1 MIDYIYG
8 EVAGIYENYIVLE
21 NQGLGYRI
29 FTSNTT
35 KDRLLVGDTSK
46 IHTEMIVREDS
57 LSLYGFDT
65 MEEMEMFRLLITVT
79 SIGPKNALG
88 ILSSMH
94 TEIIKYCIVENDID
108 KLTEAPGVGKKTAGR
123 IVLELK
129 DKIKSYDIE
138 EDAGMPIKNDDYEF
152 ALDALVNLGYQR
164 NEVVKFLQK
173 AAIQD
178 LPIDQMI
185 KEAMKGLEHKE

>member
-1 MIDYIYG
+1 MIDYILG
-8 EVAGIYENYIVLE
+8 EVAGIHDNYIVLE
-21 NQGLGYRI
+21 NNGLGYRI

-35 KDRLLVGDTSK
+35 KDRLMVGEMCK

-57 LSLYGFDT
+57 MTLYGFDSLD
-65 MEEMEMFRLLITVT
+65 EMDMFRLLITVT

-88 ILSSMH
+88 ILSALH
-94 TEIIKYCIVENDID
+94 TEIIKYCVVENDID

-129 DKIKSYDIE
+129 DKISFYEIE
-138 EDAGMPIKNDDYEF
+138 EEQRIVNKNEDYDF

-173 AAIQD
+173 ESITQ
-178 LPIDQMI
+178 LPLDQMI
-185 KEAMKGLEHKE
+185 KEAMRGLEHKE

>member
-1 MIDYIYG
+1 
-8 EVAGIYENYIVLE
+8 
-21 NQGLGYRI
+21 
-29 FTSNTT
+29 
-35 KDRLLVGDTSK
+35 
-46 IHTEMIVREDS
+46 
-57 LSLYGFDT
+57 
-65 MEEMEMFRLLITVT
+65 
-79 SIGPKNALG
+79 
-88 ILSSMH
+88 
-94 TEIIKYCIVENDID
+94 KYCIVENDID

-173 AAIQD
+173 EAIQD